1 MPSGRGLECA
11 RIPQREMFTDLR
23 LPPALVVL
31 ALAFVCLLAFFITE
45 TRPKKAI
52 SMLDLAEFKDLPGEL
67 RSVIKSMMPNASV
80 LRKQWANRP
89 PQQKQ
94 MVIQQLMQQMP
105 RAPQPDN
112 RPPAPH
118 VHVKHEPEE
127 KKAEPE
133 SGLKPGFLLSDGV
146 DKGQKKNPK
155 NKKKDKV
162 VTFGDVGT
170 AEDEESVS
178 TDITDL

>member
-1 MPSGRGLECA
+1 M
-11 RIPQREMFTDLR
+11 TT
-23 LPPALVVL
+23 ALVVL

-45 TRPKKAI
+45 TRPKKTI

-67 RSVIKSMMPNASV
+67 RAAVKSMMPNASV
-80 LRKQWANRP
+80 LKKQWAQMP

-105 RAPQPDN
+105 HAPQPDN
-112 RPPAPH
+112 RPPAPSF
-118 VHVKHEPEE
+118 VVKHEE
-127 KKAEPE
+127 KKAEPSSTE
-133 SGLKPGFLLSDGV
+133 SGLKPGFLLSDSV

-162 VTFGDVGT
+162 VTFSDIGT

>member
-1 MPSGRGLECA
+1 M
-11 RIPQREMFTDLR
+11 TT
-23 LPPALVVL
+23 ALVVL

-45 TRPKKAI
+45 TRPQKDI

-67 RSVIKSMMPNASV
+67 RAIIKSMMPNGTT
-80 LRKQWANRP
+80 LKKQWAHMS

-94 MVIQQLMQQMP
+94 MVIQQLTNQMP
-105 RAPQPDN
+105 HAPQPDN
-112 RPPAPH
+112 RPPAPS
-118 VHVKHEPEE
+118 VFIKHET
-127 KKAEPE
+127 KEPSSTE
-133 SGLKPGFLLSDGV
+133 SGLKPGFLLSDSV

-162 VTFGDVGT
+162 VTFSDIGT

>member
-1 MPSGRGLECA
+1 M
-11 RIPQREMFTDLR
+11 TT
-23 LPPALVVL
+23 ALVVL

-45 TRPKKAI
+45 TRPKKTM

-67 RSVIKSMMPNASV
+67 RAIIKSMMPNSTT
-80 LRKQWANRP
+80 LKKHWSHMS

-94 MVIQQLMQQMP
+94 MVIQQLTNQMP
-105 RAPQPDN
+105 RAPQPDT
-112 RPPAPH
+112 RPPAPS
-118 VHVKHEPEE
+118 VLVKHAPDE
-127 KKAEPE
+127 KKAEPTE
-133 SGLKPGFLLSDGV
+133 SGLKPGFLLSDSV

-162 VTFGDVGT
+162 VTFSDVGT
-170 AEDEESVS
+170 AEDEESIS

>member
-1 MPSGRGLECA
+1 M
-11 RIPQREMFTDLR
+11 TT
-23 LPPALVVL
+23 ALVVL
-31 ALAFVCLLAFFITE
+31 ALAFVCLLVFFITE

-67 RSVIKSMMPNASV
+67 RAIIKSMMPNGTTLKKHWTHMS
-80 LRKQWANRP
+80 

-94 MVIQQLMQQMP
+94 MVIQQLTNQMP

-112 RPPAPH
+112 RPPAPSF
-118 VHVKHEPEE
+118 VVKHEPVEEE
-127 KKAEPE
+127 KKAESE
-133 SGLKPGFLLSDGV
+133 SGLKPGFLLSDSV

-162 VTFGDVGT
+162 VTFSDVGT

>member
-1 MPSGRGLECA
+1 M
-11 RIPQREMFTDLR
+11 TT
-23 LPPALVVL
+23 ALVVL

-67 RSVIKSMMPNASV
+67 RAIIKSMMPNGTTLKKHWTHMS
-80 LRKQWANRP
+80 

-94 MVIQQLMQQMP
+94 MVIQQLTNQMP

-112 RPPAPH
+112 RPPAPS
-118 VHVKHEPEE
+118 VLVKHEPEPVE
-127 KKAEPE
+127 EPSSTTE
-133 SGLKPGFLLSDGV
+133 SGLKPGFLLSDSI

-162 VTFGDVGT
+162 VTFSDVGT
-170 AEDEESVS
+170 AEDEESIS

>member
-1 MPSGRGLECA
+1 
-11 RIPQREMFTDLR
+11 MFTDIR
-23 LPPALVVL
+23 MTTALVVL

-67 RSVIKSMMPNASV
+67 RAIIKSMMPNGTT
-80 LRKQWANRP
+80 LKKQWAHMS

-94 MVIQQLMQQMP
+94 MVIQQLTNQMP
-105 RAPQPDN
+105 HAPQPDN
-112 RPPAPH
+112 RPPAPS
-118 VHVKHEPEE
+118 VFVKHEPEE
-127 KKAEPE
+127 EKKAE
-133 SGLKPGFLLSDGV
+133 SGLKPGFLLSDSV

-162 VTFGDVGT
+162 VTFSDIGT

>member
-1 MPSGRGLECA
+1 M
-11 RIPQREMFTDLR
+11 TT
-23 LPPALVVL
+23 ALVVL

-67 RSVIKSMMPNASV
+67 RAIIKSMMPNGTT
-80 LRKQWANRP
+80 LKKQWAHMS

-94 MVIQQLMQQMP
+94 MVIQQLTNQMP
-105 RAPQPDN
+105 HAPQPDN
-112 RPPAPH
+112 RPPAPS
-118 VHVKHEPEE
+118 VFVKHEPEE
-127 KKAEPE
+127 EKKAE
-133 SGLKPGFLLSDGV
+133 SGLKPGFLLSDSV

-162 VTFGDVGT
+162 VTFSDIGT

>member
-1 MPSGRGLECA
+1 M
-11 RIPQREMFTDLR
+11 TT
-23 LPPALVVL
+23 ALVVL

-52 SMLDLAEFKDLPGEL
+52 SMLDLTEFKDLPGEL
-67 RSVIKSMMPNASV
+67 RAIIKSMMPNGTTLKKHWTHMS
-80 LRKQWANRP
+80 

-94 MVIQQLMQQMP
+94 MVIQQLTNQMP

-112 RPPAPH
+112 RPPAPS
-118 VHVKHEPEE
+118 VLVKHEPEPVEE
-127 KKAEPE
+127 KTLE
-133 SGLKPGFLLSDGV
+133 SGLKPGFLLSDSV

-162 VTFGDVGT
+162 VTFSDVGT

>member
-1 MPSGRGLECA
+1 M
-11 RIPQREMFTDLR
+11 TT
-23 LPPALVVL
+23 ALVVL

-67 RSVIKSMMPNASV
+67 RAIIKSMMPNGTT
-80 LRKQWANRP
+80 LKKHWAHMS

-94 MVIQQLMQQMP
+94 MVIQQLTNQMP
-105 RAPQPDN
+105 QAPQPDN
-112 RPPAPH
+112 RPPAPS
-118 VHVKHEPEE
+118 VFVKHEPVEE
-127 KKAEPE
+127 KKEE
-133 SGLKPGFLLSDGV
+133 SGLKPGFLLSDSV

-162 VTFGDVGT
+162 VTFSDVGT

>member
-1 MPSGRGLECA
+1 M
-11 RIPQREMFTDLR
+11 TT
-23 LPPALVVL
+23 ALVVL
-31 ALAFVCLLAFFITE
+31 ALAFVCLLAFFIIE

-67 RSVIKSMMPNASV
+67 RAIIKSMMPNASV
-80 LRKQWANRP
+80 LRKQWANMP

-112 RPPAPH
+112 RPPAPS
-118 VHVKHEPEE
+118 VLVKHEP
-127 KKAEPE
+127 KEPSSVE
-133 SGLKPGFLLSDGV
+133 SGLKPGFLLSDSV

-162 VTFGDVGT
+162 VTFSDVGT